1 MLTVY
6 CKGNGGMS
14 GTPAEPY
21 RPVCQ
26 AACAAGH
33 AASAS
38 STFAHPHKTTA
49 QDRLVLQRDRRMTV
63 SVKRGTSAV
72 RWSQVCRQ
80 HNSRLIKKGAARAV
94 PRRSN
99 YFNLVEWEGAPR
111 Y

>member
-49 QDRLVLQRDRRMTV
+49 QDRLVLQRDRRIDRE
-63 SVKRGTSAV
+63 SSQAWNQRGALV
-72 RWSQVCRQ
+72 QVCMQ
-80 HNSRLIKKGAARAV
+80 
-94 PRRSN
+94 
-99 YFNLVEWEGAPR
+99 APA
-111 Y
+111 